1 MAKPLTIAEHFK
13 DILEDISLGDSVD
26 KACRKRKISKTT
38 FFNYID
44 TDDSL
49 KNQYTLATQRRG
61 ESAVDRIEQE
71 LENLDLE
78 TTDPAKARIKID
90 TLKWL
95 ACKFYPKM
103 YGDKQEIDHNV
114 TVKTAL
120 VEFVDGKSES
130 SDTEIIPTVTN

>member
-1 MAKPLTIAEHFK
+1 MAKPLTIAENFK

-44 TDDSL
+44 TDEKL

-71 LENLDLE
+71 LEKLDLE

-103 YGDKQEIDHNV
+103 YGDKVDQNIHHSGSV
-114 TVKTAL
+114 TMPVIELNGAELTFNIGDD
-120 VEFVDGKSES
+120 VV
-130 SDTEIIPTVTN
+130 N

>member
-103 YGDKQEIDHNV
+103 YGDKQEVQHTGSV
-114 TVKTAL
+114 TLMPTVKVNGKDL
-120 VEFVDGKSES
+120 DLNIGDDVD
-130 SDTEIIPTVTN
+130 

>member
-1 MAKPLTIAEHFK
+1 MAKPLTIAENFK

-44 TDDSL
+44 TDEKL

-71 LENLDLE
+71 LEKLDLE

-103 YGDKQEIDHNV
+103 YGDKVDQNV
-114 TVKTAL
+114 HHS
-120 VEFVDGKSES
+120 GS
-130 SDTEIIPTVTN
+130 VTMPVIELNGAELTFNIGDDVVN